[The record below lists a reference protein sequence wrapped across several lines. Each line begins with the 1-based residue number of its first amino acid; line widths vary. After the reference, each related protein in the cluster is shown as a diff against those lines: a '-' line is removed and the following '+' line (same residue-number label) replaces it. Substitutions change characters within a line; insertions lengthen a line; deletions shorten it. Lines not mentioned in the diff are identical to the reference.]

1 MEESEGVLRMNEDYI
16 QEERAKVIRQSDIMN
31 KVKEWLRDEVEQYK
45 EYEDDI
51 GDVDSFDDGI
61 LEGRH
66 ECAECLLEQID
77 KWENENDG

>member
-1 MEESEGVLRMNEDYI
+1 MEESERVLRMNEDYI

-45 EYEDDI
+45 KYEDDI

-61 LEGRH
+61 LKGRL

-77 KWENENDG
+77 KWENEE